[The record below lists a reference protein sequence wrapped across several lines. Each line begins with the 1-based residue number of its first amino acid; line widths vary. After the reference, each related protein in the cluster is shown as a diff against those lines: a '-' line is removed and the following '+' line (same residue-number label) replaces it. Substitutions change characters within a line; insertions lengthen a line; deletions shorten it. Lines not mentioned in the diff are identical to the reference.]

1 MKRIFLYL
9 LVMTAMMLSLPEK
22 SVAWEMKTVP
32 IKTRF
37 ADAVGPDNVLPEYP
51 RPQMIRLAQADA
63 ALDPFKTYTVREE
76 AAGDDWI
83 NLNGLWDF
91 QSTTSIYS
99 PVPTGGWQEILVP
112 FCTESALSGIKQKIE
127 SMVYRRKITVPAR
140 WEGKSIK
147 LNFGAVDWK
156 CSVWIDGDS
165 VGSHQGGY
173 DPFSFDITK
182 KVKYGTEQELVVKV
196 YDPTDKDSNPR
207 GKQVSRPGGIFYTSC
222 SGIWQTVWMEAVNN
236 TYISDLRIIPDVDNE
251 QVKVT
256 VMATGDDV
264 GSSTVQIRVMHG
276 SVLVATA
283 EGKVGTTFALKI
295 ENPDL
300 WSPDHPFLYDLQVK
314 LSDGMGN
321 IDAVLA
327 YFGMRKVG
335 MEQVGD
341 RWRITLNNKFLF
353 QMGCLDQGY
362 WPESNL
368 TPPSEEAIKSDIT
381 FMKRIGLNMV
391 RKHIKVEPAR
401 WYYWCDKLGLMV
413 WQDMP
418 GMNYG
423 GSYGDIPNNSG
434 WFTQELF
441 AMLDNLKNTPSIVT
455 WVNFNEAGGQHD
467 TEAYVNMVKNFDET
481 RLVDEAS
488 GWTLTG
494 AGDIKDVHTYPAP
507 NYSASETQATAIG
520 EYGGVQMLVE
530 GHTWG
535 AAGSVYAYVKD
546 AAAYDSTYTAYANM
560 LFQHKIKSNLSAAVY
575 TQLTDVET
583 ELNGYMTYDRVI
595 KSDVDKLYAAN
606 RHVIDD
612 YADDRRYVLTS
623 ADVQPITW
631 KYTTADPGEGW
642 ETAEFDDSAWKS
654 GKAGFGMPGFDNMV
668 VNTRW
673 NSSDIWLRC
682 ELPLN
687 ITEEQMKKL
696 RAKLYHDEDCEI
708 YFNGVNALK
717 ITGYTTNYTTSQLS
731 TKSRQ
736 ALNLQGTNTI
746 AAHVKQTSGGQFFDL
761 GLFIEGEKT
770 DLKTQE
776 LILNLDYTRSS
787 EFSLIVGYST
797 ATDAETPDVS
807 YSIEK
812 LPIDKVMIGLE
823 DDLLTTPTELH
834 YDLTPYFGKL
844 DPDKPVKYFVYV
856 KTSQGEGTGTI
867 HSAKIVDY
875 TAGETGED
883 LLLLDKDS
891 AFVANQEVLLSFSKG
906 KYTVLQDRLQKLVN
920 KCDPERIVFTS
931 PLLDT
936 EAPYVDGSEC
946 GLVTTEALIEK
957 LRTAVEAG
965 KVAVENGED
974 DNAVLGP
981 LCDAIDEAY
990 AACEAKNNPIQDGG
1004 YYYIIHG
1011 FAADAK
1017 TAGTGLGMTY
1027 SVADNYVYKSALMP
1041 KNTAFI
1047 FRLTRNGD
1055 YWNLQNVG
1063 NGKYL
1068 SALEKS
1074 NHIWSDEPVD
1084 LKIVNRYEEN
1094 LTYWTNDANDNVR
1107 KRLCYDITSADG
1119 KTHLMGPAGQD
1130 NKITKGTTW
1139 WFCAWMFRP
1148 VEYVPAAV
1156 GDVNGDNSINTAD
1169 VVMIYNYIIN
1179 GIKSGVGLNCAD
1191 TDSNSKVNTADV
1203 VKTYKIIINGEEE
1216 EKP

>member
-1 MKRIFLYL
+1 MKRFYL
-9 LVMTAMMLSLPEK
+9 HLFFMTAIVLSLPENV
-22 SVAWEMKTVP
+22 VAWQIQNVP

-51 RPQMIRLAQADA
+51 RPQMVRLAQADA
-63 ALDPFKTYTVREE
+63 VLNPLKTYAVREE

-91 QSTTSIYS
+91 HTTTSLYS
-99 PVPTGGWQEILVP
+99 AVPTSGWQEILVP

-127 SMVYRRKITVPAR
+127 NMVYRRKIIVPAR
-140 WEGKSIK
+140 WDGKRVM

-156 CSVWIDGDS
+156 CSVWLDGDS
-165 VGSHQGGY
+165 VGNHQGGY
-173 DPFSFDITK
+173 DPFSIDITN
-182 KVKYGTEQELVVKV
+182 KVKFGTEQELVVKV

-222 SGIWQTVWMEAVNN
+222 SGIWQTVWMEAVGK
-236 TYISDLRIIPDVDNE
+236 TYISDLRITPDIDNE
-251 QVKVT
+251 QVKVLVT
-256 VMATGDDV
+256 AKGDDV
-264 GSSTVQIRVMHG
+264 ANATVQLRAMHG
-276 SVLVATA
+276 TVEVATA
-283 EGKVGTTFALKI
+283 EGKVGSTLVMKI

-321 IDAVLA
+321 FDAMLA

-335 MEQVGD
+335 MEQVGN
-341 RWRITLNNKFLF
+341 RWRMTINNKFLF
-353 QMGCLDQGY
+353 NLGCLDQGY

-423 GSYGDIPNNSG
+423 GSYKDIPNNSG
-434 WFTQELF
+434 WFSQELF
-441 AMLDNLKNTPSIVT
+441 AMLNNLKNTPSIVT

-467 TEAYVNMVKNFDET
+467 TESYVNLVKNFDDT

-507 NYSASETQATAIG
+507 NYSASETQVTAIG

-535 AAGSVYAYVKD
+535 AGGSVYDYVQN
-546 AAAYDSTYTAYANM
+546 AAQYDSTYASYANM
-560 LFQHKIKSNLSAAVY
+560 LFQYKIKNNLSAAVY

-606 RHVIDD
+606 RQVIDGYVDD
-612 YADDRRYVLTS
+612 YKYVLTS
-623 ADVQPITW
+623 ADVQPVTW
-631 KYTTADPGEGW
+631 KYTTTDPGEGW
-642 ETAEFDDSAWKS
+642 EAEDFDDSAWKT
-654 GKAGFGMPGFDNMV
+654 GKAGFGMPGFDNMI

-673 NSSDIWLRC
+673 NSGDIWLRC

-696 RAKLYHDEDCEI
+696 RARLYHDEDCQL
-708 YFNGVNALK
+708 YFNGENALK
-717 ITGYTTNYTTSQLS
+717 ISGYTTNYSIYQLYAAA
-731 TKSRQ
+731 RQ
-736 ALNLQGTNTI
+736 KLNLQGTNTI

-761 GLFIEGEKT
+761 GIFISGEKA
-770 DLKTQE
+770 DVKTHE
-776 LILNLDYTRSS
+776 LVLNLDYSKSS
-787 EFSLIVGYST
+787 EYSLVVGYAT
-797 ATDAETPDVS
+797 ATDAETPDVT
-807 YSIEK
+807 YTIDK
-812 LPIDKVMIGLE
+812 LPINKVIIGLE
-823 DDLLTTPTELH
+823 DDLLATPTELH
-834 YDLTPYFGKL
+834 YDLTPYFGRL
-844 DPDKPVKYFVYV
+844 DPNAPVKYFVYV

-867 HSAKIVDY
+867 HNAKIVEY
-875 TAGETGED
+875 TTEPAGEE
-883 LLLLDKDS
+883 LPLLDEDMGF
-891 AFVANQEVLLSFSKG
+891 AANQMVLLSTSKG
-906 KYTVLQDRLQKLVN
+906 KYTILQDRLQKLVEN
-920 KCDPERIVFTS
+920 CDPERVIFTS

-946 GLVTTEALIEK
+946 GLVTTEPLIDK

-965 KVAVENGED
+965 KIAVANQED
-974 DNAVLGP
+974 NNAVLGP
-981 LCDAIDEAY
+981 LCDAIEQAY

-1011 FAADAK
+1011 FAADAN
-1017 TAGTGLGMTY
+1017 TAGTGLGLTY
-1027 SVADNYVYKSALMP
+1027 SSADNYVYKSALMP

-1047 FRLTRNGD
+1047 FHLTRNGD

-1068 SALEKS
+1068 STLEKS
-1074 NHIWSDEPVD
+1074 NHIWSDTPVD

-1139 WFCAWMFRP
+1139 WFCAWMFRL
-1148 VEYVPAAV
+1148 VDYVPAAV
-1156 GDVNGDNSINTAD
+1156 GDVNGDGTVNTAD
-1169 VVMIYNYIIN
+1169 VVMVYSYIIN

-1191 TDSNSKVNTADV
+1191 ADENSKVNTSDV
-1203 VKTYKIIINGEEE
+1203 VKIYNLIINGET
-1216 EKP
+1216 P